1 MVKVMYAEVDKR
13 LHPAAAMSVLGHM
26 IELIK
31 TGVAVSPD
39 DKPTV
44 RSHFELV
51 KTPV

>member
-1 MVKVMYAEVDKR
+1 
-13 LHPAAAMSVLGHM
+13 M